1 MSLPSV
7 RQCLGVIV
15 VVFIAYA
22 VFTSPT
28 QSADVAGNA
37 WDQIKNGFHHV
48 STFFDELLDS

>member
-1 MSLPSV
+1 MKLPSL
-7 RQCLGVIV
+7 RQCVAVIV
-15 VVFIAYA
+15 VVFVLYA

-37 WDQIKNGFHHV
+37 WDHLKDGFDHV